1 MPKYKNIFSEG
12 YIPNWKRKVF
22 DVTMLMIQYHGQM

>member
-12 YIPNWKRKVF
+12 YIPNCERKVF
-22 DVTMLMIQYHGQM
+22 DVTTLMIQ